1 MFLKLQSRLLAAVV
15 VHSEDL
21 QSWRWEA
28 AIQWMPWARG
38 QQGTILECLHD
49 ACLPFVL
56 SLNLRLR
63 AFDSMWQGL
72 VELI

>member
-49 ACLPFVL
+49 ACLPF
-56 SLNLRLR
+56 LR
-63 AFDSMWQGL
+63 AVTEPAAQGL
-72 VELI
+72 